1 MFNTYI
7 YQPVYPK
14 TDNLLGVILEKNYNH
29 ITRKHMCAIMSI
41 NDIITKS
48 LPTEVNL
55 IQDPAN
61 SSACNLLNN
70 FFNDLE
76 HDLDRQSKNKEDKSS
91 KDMLEPL
98 QLEAILGNFIVMTTA
113 NSPVHIDFLHNI
125 NLIKFIDKNLLEF
138 IKKNSKFINI
148 DYVFG
153 CTDSDKEN
161 LSLPILII
169 KRYMILT
176 LEYCFK
182 NLPLSIHNHNLL
194 SNIKNLSKN
203 DPEYKNILDDLYNI
217 YYKEP
222 SAAIYSNMQNMQSLK
237 QENEKLKAQLE
248 KIQFL
253 EQENKDENIKDENIK
268 YENTKPLIE
277 LEKIQSLEQENKNL
291 KIELEK
297 IQSLEQENK
306 NLKIELEKMQ
316 SAKKEK
322 KSFKTR
328 LLSYFTINKTKK

>member
-1 MFNTYI
+1 MFKA
-7 YQPVYPK
+7 PLYP
-14 TDNLLGVILEKNYNH
+14 DIDGFLGVILEKNYNH
-29 ITRKHMCAIMSI
+29 ITRKHMCAIMSM
-41 NDIITKS
+41 NEIIAKS

-55 IQDPAN
+55 NQDPAN

-76 HDLDRQSKNKEDKSS
+76 HDLDRQSKHKEDKSS
-91 KDMLEPL
+91 NNMLEPL

-113 NSPVHIDFLHNI
+113 NSSKYINILHNI

-148 DYVFG
+148 NYVFG

-169 KRYMILT
+169 KRHMILT

-182 NLPLSIHNHNLL
+182 NLALSIHNHNLL
-194 SNIKNLSKN
+194 PKIKNPITT
-203 DPEYKNILDDLYNI
+203 DPEHKNILDDLYNI
-217 YYKEP
+217 YYKES

-248 KIQFL
+248 QIQFL

-268 YENTKPLIE
+268 DENIKNENTKPL
-277 LEKIQSLEQENKNL
+277 
-291 KIELEK
+291 IELEK